1 MFRRA
6 LSAFGLSSQSMLLSE
21 REFAGRLL
29 TRIVEVHPTV
39 PIAVT
44 GDLSFTLNP
53 GREREHRIDL
63 SQHYSLYLMEP
74 ERLDVLADLHTATI
88 TESLTL
94 AEVEPTID
102 LIVPLVWSQAD
113 VKAAGDDVVCE
124 PLTNQLTIVYA
135 FNLPLKPR
143 PLTMAALYKL
153 GFDRD
158 GIKARAIENAALHMP
173 AAHVEVDD
181 GVALIT
187 SSTVSP
193 SSLLLV
199 SDFWR
204 QGPLSSIASIAVI
217 MPDRDHVV
225 AFDAD
230 NQKAI
235 LDAGQ
240 IATELMSQSTEPMS
254 KDVIL
259 IKVDASEPEPASQK
273 SSQRPTFG

>member
-6 LSAFGLSSQSMLLSE
+6 LSAFGLSGQAMLLSE
-21 REFAGRLL
+21 REFASRLL
-29 TRIVEVHPTV
+29 TRIVEIHPTV

-53 GREREHRIDL
+53 GHEREYRIDL
-63 SQHYSLYLMEP
+63 TQHYSLYLMEP

-88 TESLTL
+88 SEAMTL

-102 LIVPLVWSQAD
+102 LVVPLVWSQAD
-113 VKAAGDDVVCE
+113 VKAAGDDIVCE

-143 PLTMAALYKL
+143 PLTMAALQKL

-158 GIKARAIENAALHMP
+158 ALKARAIENAALHMP
-173 AAHVEVDD
+173 AANVDVDD

-187 SSTVSP
+187 CSAVSP

-204 QGPLSSIASIAVI
+204 QGPLADIASIAVI
-217 MPDRDHVV
+217 LPDRDHVV
-225 AFDAD
+225 AFDQD

-240 IATELMSQSTEPMS
+240 IATELMSQAKHPMS

-259 IKVDASEPEPASQK
+259 IKVDVSSPQPAPAK
-273 SSQRPTFG
+273 PPQRATFG